1 MRLLLATDGSAS
13 AERALQL
20 LIQEPWP
27 APSVVRVVTVL
38 DEVAMSAG
46 NPWPIVAPVAPFDI
60 DEVARV
66 AATATLENAA
76 ERLRPFLAVETVILA
91 GRPAQVIADEAR
103 RWEADVIVMG
113 SRGHGALSSMV
124 LGSVSAEVID
134 LSDRPVLVAHSD
146 RLRGVVLGVDGSTG
160 AERAVDLVIQ
170 WVPLRSTPIH
180 VVAVAPSLYPWW
192 VGMAEAGGVTTVP
205 QLLAS
210 EEATRADE
218 VELVQATVER
228 LVRAGY
234 RATGSVRDG
243 DAADQL
249 IKAVEATGS
258 DLIVVGTR
266 GRTGLTRLVLG
277 SVARNIV
284 THAPCSVLVVHPPRF
299 AAHGGRW
306 TEPTTTEA
314 RTGEPLAVTGGP
326 RA

>member
-1 MRLLLATDGSAS
+1 MRLLLATDGSPS

-20 LIQEPWP
+20 LLKEPWP
-27 APSVVRVVTVL
+27 APSAVRVVTVL

-46 NPWPIVAPVAPFDI
+46 NPWPIVAPVAPFDV
-60 DEVARV
+60 DEVAR
-66 AATATLENAA
+66 AAAAETLEYVAD
-76 ERLRPFLAVETVILA
+76 RLRPVLAVETAILT
-91 GRPAQVIADEAR
+91 GRPALVIADEAR
-103 RWEADVIVMG
+103 HWEADVIVMG
-113 SRGHGALSSMV
+113 SRGHGPISSMV

-134 LSDRPVLVAHSD
+134 LSDRPVLVARADH
-146 RLRGVVLGVDGSTG
+146 LRGIVLGVDGSTG
-160 AERAVDLVIQ
+160 AEQAVDLVLH
-170 WVPLRSTPIH
+170 WLPFRATRIH

-205 QLLAS
+205 QLVAS

-218 VELVQATVER
+218 EVLVQATVER
-228 LVRAGY
+228 LVQAGY
-234 RATGSVRDG
+234 LATGSVREG

-284 THAPCSVLVVHPPRF
+284 THAPCSVLVVHPPRVG
-299 AAHGGRW
+299 ASGGRW
-306 TEPTTTEA
+306 GEPATTEA
-314 RTGEPLAVTGGP
+314 RTGEPLALTGGH

>member
-1 MRLLLATDGSAS
+1 MRLLLATDGSPS

-20 LIQEPWP
+20 LLQEPWP
-27 APSVVRVVTVL
+27 AASVVRVVTVL

-46 NPWPIVAPVAPFDI
+46 NPWPIVAPLAPFDI
-60 DEVARV
+60 DEVARA
-66 AATATLENAA
+66 AATATLDSAA
-76 ERLRPFLAVETVILA
+76 ERLRPALAVETAILD

-134 LSDRPVLVAHSD
+134 LSDRPVLIARSS
-146 RLRGVVLGVDGSTG
+146 RLRGIVLGVDGSAG
-160 AERAVDLVIQ
+160 ADHAVDLVLQ
-170 WVPLRSTPIH
+170 WLPFRSTPVH

-218 VELVQATVER
+218 EALVKTIAER

-234 RATGSVRDG
+234 KATGSVRDG

-249 IKAVEATGS
+249 IRAAEATGS

-284 THAPCSVLVVHPPRF
+284 THAPCSVLVVHPPRV
-299 AAHGGRW
+299 AAGHEPAA
-306 TEPTTTEA
+306 TET
-314 RTGEPLAVTGGP
+314 RTGEPLAMAGG
-326 RA
+326 RHT

>member
-1 MRLLLATDGSAS
+1 MRLLLATDGSPS

-20 LIQEPWP
+20 LLQEPWP

-60 DEVARV
+60 DEVARS
-66 AATATLENAA
+66 AASATLDNAA
-76 ERLRPFLAVETVILA
+76 ERLRPVLAVETAILD

-103 RWEADVIVMG
+103 RWEADAIVMG

-134 LSDRPVLVAHSD
+134 LSDRPVLVARSD

-160 AERAVDLVIQ
+160 ADRAVDLVLH
-170 WVPLRSTPIH
+170 WLPFRSTPIH

-218 VELVQATVER
+218 EVLVQATVEQ

-234 RATGSVRDG
+234 KATGTVRDG

-284 THAPCSVLVVHPPRF
+284 THAPCSVLVVHPPRV
-299 AAHGGRW
+299 AAHGGRPV
-306 TEPTTTEA
+306 EPAATEA
-314 RTGEPLAVTGGP
+314 RTGEPLAVTGG
-326 RA
+326 RHA

>member
-1 MRLLLATDGSAS
+1 MRLLLATDGSPS

-27 APSVVRVVTVL
+27 APSMVRVVTVL

-46 NPWPIVAPVAPFDI
+46 NPWPIVAPVAPFDV
-60 DEVARV
+60 DEVAR
-66 AATATLENAA
+66 AAAAETLEHAA
-76 ERLRPFLAVETVILA
+76 ERIRPVFEVETAILT

-103 RWEADVIVMG
+103 RWGADVIVMG
-113 SRGHGALSSMV
+113 SRGHGPLSSMV

-134 LSDRPVLVAHSD
+134 LSDRPVLVARGD
-146 RLRGVVLGVDGSTG
+146 RVRGVVLGVDGSAG
-160 AERAVDLVIQ
+160 AERAVDLVLH
-170 WVPLRSTPIH
+170 WLPFRATRIH
-180 VVAVAPSLYPWW
+180 VVSVAPSLYPWW

-218 VELVQATVER
+218 EVLVQATVER
-228 LVRAGY
+228 LERAGY
-234 RATGSVRDG
+234 LASGSVREG

-249 IKAVEATGS
+249 IRAVEATGS
-258 DLIVVGTR
+258 DLIVIGTR

-277 SVARNIV
+277 SVARNVI
-284 THAPCSVLVVHPPRF
+284 THAPCSVLVVHPPRGT
-299 AAHGGRW
+299 ARL
-306 TEPTTTEA
+306 EPATTEA
-314 RTGEPLAVTGGP
+314 RTGEPLAMSGSH